1 MPNVKRQLATPPAVL
16 TFPVGPLETN
26 CYILADESTS
36 AALCIDP
43 GADAAMLK
51 DVVQSHGWSPCGIA
65 LTHGHGDHIGAVAAL
80 RKAWNVPLYVHALDA
95 PMLPSAQRNLS
106 VLLGK
111 NVTAP
116 DADHHLDDLHQLQCG
131 TLCVQVL
138 HTPGHTPGSV
148 CFYVAE
154 PASGPPLLF
163 SGDTLFREEVGRCD
177 LPGGDWD
184 ALQSSIRS
192 RLYVL
197 PPHTIVYPGHG
208 PATTIRHELIHN
220 PYVRAA

>member
-1 MPNVKRQLATPPAVL
+1 MTPPPVIL

-26 CYILADESTS
+26 CYILADETTKT
-36 AALCIDP
+36 ALCIDP
-43 GADAAMLK
+43 GAEAAMLK
-51 DVVQSHGWSPCGIA
+51 DVMRSRGWSPCAIA

-106 VLLGK
+106 VLLGQD
-111 NVTAP
+111 VTAP
-116 DADHHLDDLHQLQCG
+116 EADCHLSDLYEFSCG
-131 TLCVQVL
+131 NLLIRVI
-138 HTPGHTPGSV
+138 HTPGHTPGGV
-148 CFYVAE
+148 CYFVPE
-154 PASGPPLLF
+154 PGSGPPVLF

-192 RLYVL
+192 RLYTL
-197 PPHTIVYPGHG
+197 PPETIVYPGHG
-208 PATTIRHELIHN
+208 PASSIAHEQRYN
-220 PYVRAA
+220 PYVRLA